1 MIKKFEKFV
10 LESNFGY
17 NPEKSTIPTTEP
29 IDAKYK
35 AFRDVLGK
43 YEPDAEIEDEGPY
56 DTTRGRIVEITK
68 PVTWKYL
75 TKVGKYK
82 YRKHL
87 GGGAYLP
94 KKKEYYTVGIECK
107 IGNDVVLT
115 GGFADYYEMDEYFHR
130 YTSLDSGKLTPRT
143 EVDFYL
149 DERPNW
155 TSKVLTAVSR
165 GDNKVLA
172 RVFIQ
177 DTSNL

>member
-1 MIKKFEKFV
+1 MIKKFKEYIS
-10 LESNFGY
+10 ESNFAY
-17 NPEKSTIPTTEP
+17 RPEKSNDPVAEP
-29 IDAKYK
+29 INAKYK
-35 AFRDVLGK
+35 SFRDVLAK
-43 YEPDAEIEDEGPY
+43 HDSAAEIEEEGPY

-82 YRKHL
+82 YRKHI

-107 IGNDVVLT
+107 IGNDVVLK
-115 GGFADYYEMDEYFHR
+115 GGFGEYYEMDEYFYR
-130 YTSLDSGKLTPRT
+130 YTSIDSGKLTPKT

-155 TSKVLTAVSR
+155 NSKLLTAVSR
-165 GDNKVLA
+165 DDNRVLA

-177 DTSNL
+177 DASDL